1 MAEDRSTPTDT
12 ADPGIFD
19 PAHLRYLTKAATRWI
34 AVGAGIGAV
43 SSVGLLLV
51 TTPKGATDTSFALG
65 ALLLGFGVMAWS
77 MAVGLGETINGVR
90 RHLGGDSGWT
100 ERGAR
105 EAFFVLSWT
114 GAGWVLTAALT
125 SIALG
130 VG

>member
-1 MAEDRSTPTDT
+1 MRQDRSTATDT
-12 ADPGIFD
+12 ADSSILD
-19 PAHLRYLTKAATRWI
+19 RAHLRYLAAAATRWV

-43 SSVGLLLV
+43 SSLGLLLV
-51 TTPKGATDTSFALG
+51 TTPKGATDTSFAFG
-65 ALLLGFGVMAWS
+65 ALVLGFGVTAWS

-114 GAGWVLTAALT
+114 GAGWVLTAALI